1 MTLKNILAAG
11 SLLFLLSGYSA
22 GIIETNGSAEE
33 TEAEFPP
40 SMAGMVRIDGELH
53 DLKEGNSRW
62 ERKSGTG
69 TEVAM
74 TDAASPPQLAEEVV
88 AIQASPN
95 AVIELEIERD
105 PEISVYHWSENRR
118 EEKIELTDHQFQVP
132 VSGGRYIYEVL
143 ATWEGGEVSYTFVI
157 EVE

>member
-1 MTLKNILAAG
+1 
-11 SLLFLLSGYSA
+11 
-22 GIIETNGSAEE
+22 
-33 TEAEFPP
+33 
-40 SMAGMVRIDGELH
+40 
-53 DLKEGNSRW
+53 
-62 ERKSGTG
+62 
-69 TEVAM
+69 M

-118 EEKIELTDHQFQVP
+118 EEKIELTDRQFQVP
-132 VSGGRYIYEVL
+132 VSRGRYIYEVL
-143 ATWEGGEVSYTFVI
+143 AIWEDGEVSYTFVI

>member
-1 MTLKNILAAG
+1 MKMKNILAAA
-11 SLLFLLSGYSA
+11 SLLILLSGCSA
-22 GIIETNGSAEE
+22 GIIETNGTIEE
-33 TEAEFPP
+33 TQSEFPP
-40 SMAGMVRIDGELH
+40 SMEGMVRIDGSLH

-74 TDAASPPQLAEEVV
+74 ADAASPSQLAEEVV

-105 PEISVYHWSENRR
+105 SEISVYHWSENRR
-118 EEKIELTDHQFQVP
+118 EEKIELTDHQFQAP
-132 VSGGRYIYEVL
+132 VSGGRYIYEAL
-143 ATWEGGEVSYTFVI
+143 ATWEDGEVSYTLVI
-157 EVE
+157 KVE